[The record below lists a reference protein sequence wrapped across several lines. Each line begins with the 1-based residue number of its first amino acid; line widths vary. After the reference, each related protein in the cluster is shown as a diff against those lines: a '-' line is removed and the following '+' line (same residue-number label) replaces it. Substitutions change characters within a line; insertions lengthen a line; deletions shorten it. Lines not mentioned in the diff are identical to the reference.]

1 MYKDKIERHWER
13 WNKLS
18 KYKVDNEKEKEEYVK
33 HYYNFLVNSIYNDFN
48 YIILKIKFKDDA
60 KQNVRYMEQNEYDK
74 LATESNW

>member
-1 MYKDKIERHWER
+1 MKKDKKGCVE
-13 WNKLS
+13 
-18 KYKVDNEKEKEEYVK
+18 
-33 HYYNFLVNSIYNDFN
+33 HYNNLLVNFIYNDFN